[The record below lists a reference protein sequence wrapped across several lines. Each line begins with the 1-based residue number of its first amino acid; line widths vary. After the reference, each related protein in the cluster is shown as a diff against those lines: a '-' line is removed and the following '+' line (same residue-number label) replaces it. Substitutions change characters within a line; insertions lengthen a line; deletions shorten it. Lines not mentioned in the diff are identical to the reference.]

1 MANLFL
7 ASWTIKDALSI
18 SRLSSSIGAGKFI
31 AYRASTT
38 SSASCSS
45 SSTCSTICSSSVSI
59 ATPST
64 AIFHDEQIMPGMSTS
79 TVTMSVVNNTMVAHM
94 PMVDNTHR
102 CPNYYSSW
110 LNQSTCCKRRLQTG
124 QGGGSAELHMGV
136 TKRVVLCL
144 VVELLGGLV
153 VCVLL
158 LVVLIPKDNG

>member
-1 MANLFL
+1 MANLLL
-7 ASWTIKDALSI
+7 ASRAIKDALSI

-38 SSASCSS
+38 SYSSCSS
-45 SSTCSTICSSSVSI
+45 SSTICSFSFSI

-64 AIFHDEQIMPGMSTS
+64 AIIHDEQIMPGMSTS
-79 TVTMSVVNNTMVAHM
+79 TVTMS
-94 PMVDNTHR
+94 MVDNTVVAHISMVDDTHR

-136 TKRVVLCL
+136 TKRMVLSL
-144 VVELLGGLV
+144 VIELLGGLV
-153 VCVLL
+153 VCVL
-158 LVVLIPKDNG
+158 VVLIPKDNG

>member
-1 MANLFL
+1 MANLLL
-7 ASWTIKDALSI
+7 ASWAIKDALSI

-38 SSASCSS
+38 SS
-45 SSTCSTICSSSVSI
+45 STCSTSSSTICSFSFSI

-64 AIFHDEQIMPGMSTS
+64 AIIHDEQIMPGMSTS
-79 TVTMSVVNNTMVAHM
+79 TVTMSMVNNTMVAHM

-136 TKRVVLCL
+136 TERMVLCL

>member
-7 ASWTIKDALSI
+7 ASRAIKDALSV
-18 SRLSSSIGAGKFI
+18 SRLASSIGAGKFI

-45 SSTCSTICSSSVSI
+45 SSTCSTICSSTICI

-64 AIFHDEQIMPGMSTS
+64 TSTAIIHDEQIMPGMSTG
-79 TVTMSVVNNTMVAHM
+79 TVTMSVVNNTVVAHM

-136 TKRVVLCL
+136 T
-144 VVELLGGLV
+144 
-153 VCVLL
+153 
-158 LVVLIPKDNG
+158 

>member
-1 MANLFL
+1 MENLLL
-7 ASWTIKDALSI
+7 ASRAIKDALSI

-38 SSASCSS
+38 SS
-45 SSTCSTICSSSVSI
+45 STCSTSSSTICSFSFSI

-64 AIFHDEQIMPGMSTS
+64 AIIHDEQIMPGMSTS

-136 TKRVVLCL
+136 T
-144 VVELLGGLV
+144 
-153 VCVLL
+153 
-158 LVVLIPKDNG
+158 

>member
-38 SSASCSS
+38 SYTSCSS
-45 SSTCSTICSSSVSI
+45 CSTTSVWSTSVSI

-64 AIFHDEQIMPGMSTS
+64 AITHDKQIMPGMSTS

-102 CPNYYSSW
+102 CPNYNSSW

-144 VVELLGGLV
+144 VIKLLGGLV
-153 VCVLL
+153 VCVL
-158 LVVLIPKDNG
+158 VVLIPKDNG